1 VAVLTSPE
9 LTGEWEHK
17 LKQMEAGRFERPK
30 FMEEIRGFTRDIVA
44 KAQGF
49 TDDAEGAF
57 PDLEVT
63 CPQCGKGPFKENVRL
78 FKCRGCGLSVWK
90 SLAGRPLERSEITTL
105 LEKKIVG
112 PLEGFRSRFGKP
124 FSAELEFDPEWK
136 LKFVFGEREGDPAA
150 EEALRNAEAIATCPA
165 CKKGTIREGTTNYV
179 CDRSIGAEKEC
190 TFRMGR
196 TILQRSIPRDQ
207 VVKIS
212 ETGKTDLL
220 EGFVSKKGRK
230 FKAFLVLDGK
240 KVGFEFEPREPKAPK
255 AEGEEST
262 VKRGRFGKPIKP
274 KLTTDAVTAEV
285 DKKTAKAAKPK
296 KASAKRAAKTA
307 A

>member
-1 VAVLTSPE
+1 
-9 LTGEWEHK
+9 
-17 LKQMEAGRFERPK
+17 
-30 FMEEIRGFTRDIVA
+30 MEEIRGFTRDIVA

-150 EEALRNAEAIATCPA
+150 EEALRVTLLGVAGSPRAPAGSGEDGGVEILAGIDEAADASP
-165 CKKGTIREGTTNYV
+165 KPQN
-179 CDRSIGAEKEC
+179 
-190 TFRMGR
+190 
-196 TILQRSIPRDQ
+196 P
-207 VVKIS
+207 KI
-212 ETGKTDLL
+212 K
-220 EGFVSKKGRK
+220 
-230 FKAFLVLDGK
+230 
-240 KVGFEFEPREPKAPK
+240 
-255 AEGEEST
+255 
-262 VKRGRFGKPIKP
+262 I
-274 KLTTDAVTAEV
+274 
-285 DKKTAKAAKPK
+285 
-296 KASAKRAAKTA
+296 
-307 A
+307 